1 MEGSEKEED
10 AEEILQKE
18 GLVKD
23 EDDYSDDY
31 SDDYGRGHDQKRQTA
46 QLKKLLAKLKNQIP
60 HHQHHG
66 KI

>member
-31 SDDYGRGHDQKRQTA
+31 SDDYGRGHDQKLYNWKIKQM
-46 QLKKLLAKLKNQIP
+46 LAKLNKHH

-66 KI
+66 

>member
-23 EDDYSDDY
+23 EDDYSDDTRMTT
-31 SDDYGRGHDQKRQTA
+31 DEEVTV
-46 QLKKLLAKLKNQIP
+46 KN
-60 HHQHHG
+60 
-66 KI
+66 

>member
-46 QLKKLLAKLKNQIP
+46 QLKKLLAKLKNQMRRN
-60 HHQHHG
+60 HHHHG
-66 KI
+66 

>member
-23 EDDYSDDY
+23 EDDYSDD
-31 SDDYGRGHDQKRQTA
+31 
-46 QLKKLLAKLKNQIP
+46 
-60 HHQHHG
+60 
-66 KI
+66 